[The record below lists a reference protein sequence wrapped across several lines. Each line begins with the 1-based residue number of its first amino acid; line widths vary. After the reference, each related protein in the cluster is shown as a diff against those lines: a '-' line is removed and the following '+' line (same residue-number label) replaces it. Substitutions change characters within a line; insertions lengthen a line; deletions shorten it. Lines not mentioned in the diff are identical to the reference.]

1 MGSLLP
7 VFENGDVTVNGCSLQ
22 TEQSKQSKQPW
33 QPPDEMKNWIGFME
47 MLRVYLFFVQACQ
60 FINIYEVKISCWFL
74 NTRFSLNQP
83 ERAAVSDWLEL
94 SHSS

>member
-7 VFENGDVTVNGCSLQ
+7 VFENGEQLLAADRTVKTTLYVA
-22 TEQSKQSKQPW
+22 W

-74 NTRFSLNQP
+74 HTRFSLNQP
-83 ERAAVSDWLEL
+83 EQAAVSDWLEL